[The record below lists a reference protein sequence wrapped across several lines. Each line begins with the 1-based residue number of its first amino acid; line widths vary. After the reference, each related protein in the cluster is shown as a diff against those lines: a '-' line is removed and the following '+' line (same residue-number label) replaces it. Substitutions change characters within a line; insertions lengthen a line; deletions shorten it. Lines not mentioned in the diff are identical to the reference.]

1 MESDVWTLGCSV
13 PVELGSLGTSDGSGV
28 SDGCED
34 PGAEIRRGFEVEGEG
49 GWEGGE
55 EDNSEEEL

>member
-28 SDGCED
+28 LDGCED
-34 PGAEIRRGFEVEGEG
+34 PGAEIRKGF
-49 GWEGGE
+49 
-55 EDNSEEEL
+55 